1 MPEGIVD
8 DDDNDSDTASEQTE
22 DTSKVATTQVITE
35 VINCSS
41 SEDLLETEDSDGQ
54 CSEEQFELEQE
65 QLETD
70 QNVETVPV
78 VADKGPCFEERL
90 KLAQPIWYLPHINR
104 ATVVHYLQGKT
115 VGVFIVRT

>member
-22 DTSKVATTQVITE
+22 DPSKVATTQVITE